1 MKRKPTEHRTHTHTD
16 DKASK
21 SSKNEEEN
29 ASSDMFKQCRE
40 LLRPMKK
47 WLSRLDAPEDA
58 FDSQDDY
65 TKEFEKCLLTIGDQ
79 IETVLKTKTDN
90 DYQTYRHHLWTFVSK
105 FTTKLTDSQLRK
117 YYRTFVKKRSEESSS
132 SSQTQKSSHHQHQQY
147 NPYSQSNT
155 KNRQTEQ
162 DETYR
167 KAGWGSSSQSTNN
180 NRNVKDTRLKHATTM
195 PLTKS
200 SRSEQVNNTIG
211 STNTGTTSDY
221 DSHHHHSQQQ
231 AP

>member
-1 MKRKPTEHRTHTHTD
+1 
-16 DKASK
+16 
-21 SSKNEEEN
+21 
-29 ASSDMFKQCRE
+29 
-40 LLRPMKK
+40 
-47 WLSRLDAPEDA
+47 
-58 FDSQDDY
+58 
-65 TKEFEKCLLTIGDQ
+65 
-79 IETVLKTKTDN
+79 
-90 DYQTYRHHLWTFVSK
+90 
-105 FTTKLTDSQLRK
+105 
-117 YYRTFVKKRSEESSS
+117 
-132 SSQTQKSSHHQHQQY
+132 
-147 NPYSQSNT
+147 NT

-180 NRNVKDTRLKHATTM
+180 NRNVKDTRLKHATAM